1 MNIKEATVLEK
12 YYRSYMN
19 INLAAIAHNLSE
31 CRKRIGDAKLLAVVK
46 ADGYGHGAVAVS
58 RHVEHMVDY
67 FAVACLSEAVELRE
81 GGIRK
86 PILILGYTSPKE
98 YGELLA
104 YHVTPTIYSYDAAK
118 KLSDTAGILG
128 CDAKIHIAIDTGMGR
143 IGFVPGE
150 EDANVIAAISKL
162 PGIVLEGMF
171 THFSKADET
180 DKTYTKEQAEK
191 YAMMVDLLR
200 ERRIEIPIKHCCNS
214 AGIMDFED
222 YRYAMVRSGIITY
235 GLWPSDEVNKDNI
248 SLMPAMEW
256 KAHIVHVKDVLAGT
270 RISYGGTFV
279 SDKPMKI
286 ATVSVGYADGY
297 PRSLSN
303 KGKVLIHGMEAPIL
317 GRVCMDQMM
326 VDVSH
331 IPDVDIEDVVTLIGR
346 DKDAQLTVEQVAEWS
361 GRFNYEFV
369 CDIST
374 RVSRIY
380 FG

>member
-1 MNIKEATVLEK
+1 MEK

-19 INLAAIAHNLSE
+19 ISLAAIVNNLAE

-104 YHVTPTIYSYDAAK
+104 YHITPTIYSYDAAR

-128 CDAKIHIAIDTGMGR
+128 CDAKIHIAVDTGMGR

-150 EDANVIAAISKL
+150 EDIDVIAAISKL

-180 DKTYTKEQAEK
+180 DKTYTKEQADK
-191 YAMMVDLLR
+191 YAQMVELLR
-200 ERRIEIPIKHCCNS
+200 KRNIEIPIKHCCNS
-214 AGIMDFED
+214 AGIMDFDD
-222 YRYAMVRSGIITY
+222 YRYEMVRAGIITY
-235 GLWPSDEVNKDNI
+235 GLWPSDEVCKENI

-256 KAHIVHVKDVLAGT
+256 KAHVVHVKEVPAGT
-270 RISYGGTFV
+270 SISYGGTFI
-279 SDKPMKI
+279 SEKPMKI

-326 VDVSH
+326 VDVTH
-331 IPDVDIEDVVTLIGR
+331 IPDVKIEDVVTLIGR
-346 DKDAQLTVEQVAEWS
+346 DKDAVLTVEQVAGWS

-374 RVSRIY
+374 RVGRIY

>member
-1 MNIKEATVLEK
+1 MDK
-12 YYRSYMN
+12 YYRSFMK
-19 INLAAIAHNLSE
+19 ISLPAISENLSE
-31 CRKRIGDAKLLAVVK
+31 CRKRIGDARLLMVIK
-46 ADGYGHGAVAVS
+46 ADGYGHGAVAVG
-58 RHVEHMVDY
+58 RYVEKQVDY

-104 YHVTPTIYSYDAAK
+104 YHITPTICSYDAAK
-118 KLSDTAGILG
+118 KLSDTARILG
-128 CDAKIHIAIDTGMGR
+128 CEAKIHIALDTGMGR
-143 IGFVPGE
+143 IGFIPGE
-150 EDANVIAAISKL
+150 EDADVVAEISRL

-180 DKTYTKEQAEK
+180 DKAYTKEQAARYRK
-191 YAMMVDLLR
+191 MVELLS
-200 ERRIEIPIKHCCNS
+200 ERKVEIPIKHCCNS
-214 AGIMDFED
+214 AGIMDFEE
-222 YRYAMVRSGIITY
+222 YRYDMVRAGIITY
-235 GLWPSDEVNKDNI
+235 GMWPSDEVKRENM
-248 SLMPAMEW
+248 SLRPAMEW
-256 KAHIVHVKDVLAGT
+256 KAHVVHVKEVMPGT
-270 RISYGGTFV
+270 CISYGGTFV
-279 SDKPMKI
+279 AKRPMKV

-303 KGKVLIHGMEAPIL
+303 KGKVLIHGQEAAIL

-326 VDVSH
+326 VDVTG
-331 IPDVDIEDVVTLIGR
+331 IMEVQIEDVVTLVGR
-346 DKDAQLTVEQVAEWS
+346 DGDSCITVEQVAEWS

-380 FG
+380 VI